1 MTHSL
6 LEECNQ
12 TCNALKHYTKNISLP
27 STLCHTE
34 IFLETFFK
42 TMTHIPTQFIRSIG
56 SDCF

>member
-34 IFLETFFK
+34 IFLETFLK
-42 TMTHIPTQFIRSIG
+42 Q
-56 SDCF
+56 